1 MVQKRTIEVVIP
13 QMSSQS
19 INSTT
24 KSNEVV
30 SKTTPVTSLSTI
42 DKEQDLYSPSSP
54 RRTDDELQ
62 SKLNNGKMAS
72 MSSLLGHFFSGAREE
87 EKEKEDAQVIRG
99 ANPLHRT
106 NDQLFHCG
114 GDNHQAPANSSN
126 RREEDIKREVENRY
140 ETNLPHRADVRVRF
154 ELDNHEIST
163 PSSASNETTP
173 QMTPTSSLV
182 DEMEG
187 DLIDLYDNHDNDD
200 DGDDTPLRHTG
211 EEFLSDEFEF
221 EPHPHPHPHPNLHR
235 APKSFIISQQPH
247 TQTKAPPTSPQTHR
261 TPSAN
266 MTSTSPRAIPKHEI
280 FLHTLPSKHASVL
293 QIRTWIA
300 SWFSGR
306 DIAFAVPW
314 EDEKIGLQR
323 YIECIS
329 WSGHDVHHGSCGSL
343 ENDMRGWMLGGYA
356 TPIVRDIETARNM
369 ERERK
374 WEVAVGRFTDF
385 LYGAVVM
392 GVVGLVLMV
401 WVPCPC
407 RRY

>member
-30 SKTTPVTSLSTI
+30 SKTVPAIPLATI
-42 DKEQDLYSPSSP
+42 NEEQDLCSPNSP
-54 RRTDDELQ
+54 RRTNDELQ
-62 SKLNNGKMAS
+62 SKLNNGKMSS

-87 EKEKEDAQVIRG
+87 GKEKEDAEVVRG
-99 ANPLHRT
+99 ANPPHRT
-106 NDQLFHCG
+106 NDRLFNRG
-114 GDNHQAPANSSN
+114 GDNHQASATSSN
-126 RREEDIKREVENRY
+126 RREEDIKREVENTY
-140 ETNLPHRADVRVRF
+140 ETNLPHRAGVRVRF

-187 DLIDLYDNHDNDD
+187 DLIDLYDDNDD

-221 EPHPHPHPHPNLHR
+221 EPHPHPHQNLHR
-235 APKSFIISQQPH
+235 APKSFIISQHPP

-266 MTSTSPRAIPKHEI
+266 IISTSPRAITKHEI
-280 FLHTLPSKHASVL
+280 FLHTLPSKHASVP

-314 EDEKIGLQR
+314 EDENIGLQR

-329 WSGHDVHHGSCGSL
+329 WSGHDIHHGSCGSL

-356 TPIVRDIETARNM
+356 TPIVRDIEKARNM

-401 WVPCPC
+401 LVPCPC